1 MFLGEGG
8 QCMVKIMGSGAGL
21 LASNCTSVSYEVR
34 VLFLLL
40 FYETTKSE
48 QGNGSFTLK

>member
-8 QCMVKIMGSGAGL
+8 QCLIKIMGSGAGL
-21 LASNCTSVSYEVR
+21 PDSNSTSVSYEGGM
-34 VLFLLL
+34 LFLLL
-40 FYETTKSE
+40 FYEITKSE